1 MIMHIFFLTA
11 TGVANTLQ
19 TATNFATVSCSGL
32 IDVLYKVSMVAIA
45 LFNVFYVWKLN
56 KSQDQD
62 KEVQRERERRA
73 DLLKT
78 IVLIPNLKKMYHFLD
93 DLWGEL
99 ERLKL
104 EGEDEKTAYKED
116 AIKGEIEPKIQALFA
131 TFRSDFIIVLNA
143 AVPSLGKEME
153 YMSDKMRDTLLEN
166 MDDPGIN
173 LWIPKYF
180 NDKIKTVYEDGKMN
194 MVNALFTITEKLNK

>member
-1 MIMHIFFLTA
+1 MIMHILFLTA
-11 TGVANTLQ
+11 TGVVDTLQ
-19 TATNFATVSCSGL
+19 TTRSDAPVSFSGL

-62 KEVQRERERRA
+62 KEAQREKERRA

-78 IVLIPNLKKMYHFLD
+78 VVLIPNLKKMYRFLD
-93 DLWGEL
+93 KLWGEL
-99 ERLKL
+99 EKLKL
-104 EGEDEKTAYKED
+104 ECEDEKTVDKED
-116 AIKGEIEPKIQALFA
+116 AVKGEIEPIIQALFA

-153 YMSDKMRDTLLEN
+153 QMSDKMRDTLLEN

-180 NDKIKTVYEDGKMN
+180 NDKIKTVYEEGKMN
-194 MVNALFTITEKLNK
+194 MVNALFNYNGEVE